1 VKAEE
6 EEDADEGSDLLSVA
20 SHGVELDVEL
30 DGSLAILKTSRFHKD
45 CFAKEE
51 KSLSPI
57 ECLIG
62 T

>member
-1 VKAEE
+1 MKAEE

-51 KSLSPI
+51 KILEPN
-57 ECLIG
+57 
-62 T
+62 

>member
-1 VKAEE
+1 MKAEE

-45 CFAKEE
+45 CFCQRGKN
-51 KSLSPI
+51 P
-57 ECLIG
+57 
-62 T
+62 